1 LLLGLSWWHFAHSL
15 ECRERTSLANLKD
28 ERTVCIY
35 GTVRDTTPSGTG
47 KSQHLLVEVRDV
59 ISPRQR
65 QMRGRTLL
73 TLKPPQ
79 DFRAG
84 DRLVVWGKVVE
95 PVQPRHPWDFNE
107 VEFLNRRDA
116 DTRFLAKE
124 GTGALVRIPATPSP
138 SHPDSIIA
146 AYRRK
151 IVQVHVEALGSRNGS
166 LLTSIVIGN
175 RTAPLDES
183 VSEPFRNL
191 GLSHLVAASGF
202 NLSIVVAA
210 TWCMLK
216 PFFRRRLWLNIA
228 AGTMMCLYIAI
239 AGVSPSIQR
248 AALMCTAI
256 LFTGCFLRRT
266 YLPGI
271 LTLTL
276 AITLVLDP
284 YALRDVGLQLSYV
297 ATAALIATS
306 PIVFNLVNCFH
317 NGAVRFFADVGAACV
332 IAQFSV
338 LPLLLYYFWQTG
350 LLTFPANLM
359 ISPMIPLITV
369 AGFTTSALAC
379 MEQTHVALLIDRVTG
394 LLVIGMLAIVD
405 WLNSFQW
412 ALLCTGPPMITT
424 MIAYYISF
432 GILITCK
439 RFDLRA
445 IAAAIALLISSLA
458 IFYRPPLPP
467 LTVACLHDGVV
478 VIDSERNALAVT
490 NRPDSTQLRRCL
502 AYFATRATFSQST
515 ACGSTARFDWETDA
529 NHITTVR
536 LRTTYDTVTIGGKSK
551 DSVIS
556 VLPVAAIARLSR
568 YSYPVRYPYNRNSVV
583 FSIDRGNAVR
593 M

>member
-1 LLLGLSWWHFAHSL
+1 MLKPHVTLVICILVVLLNAVLVYCSSWPPGLVNAICVVFLAAGLVPAIARRSWSEGAASLLLLGLSWWHFAHSL

-256 LFTGCFLRRT
+256 LFT
-266 YLPGI
+266 
-271 LTLTL
+271 
-276 AITLVLDP
+276 
-284 YALRDVGLQLSYV
+284 
-297 ATAALIATS
+297 
-306 PIVFNLVNCFH
+306 
-317 NGAVRFFADVGAACV
+317 
-332 IAQFSV
+332 
-338 LPLLLYYFWQTG
+338 
-350 LLTFPANLM
+350 
-359 ISPMIPLITV
+359 
-369 AGFTTSALAC
+369 
-379 MEQTHVALLIDRVTG
+379 
-394 LLVIGMLAIVD
+394 
-405 WLNSFQW
+405 
-412 ALLCTGPPMITT
+412 
-424 MIAYYISF
+424 
-432 GILITCK
+432 
-439 RFDLRA
+439 
-445 IAAAIALLISSLA
+445 
-458 IFYRPPLPP
+458 
-467 LTVACLHDGVV
+467 
-478 VIDSERNALAVT
+478 
-490 NRPDSTQLRRCL
+490 
-502 AYFATRATFSQST
+502 
-515 ACGSTARFDWETDA
+515 
-529 NHITTVR
+529 R
-536 LRTTYDTVTIGGKSK
+536 L
-551 DSVIS
+551 
-556 VLPVAAIARLSR
+556 LSR
-568 YSYPVRYPYNRNSVV
+568 
-583 FSIDRGNAVR
+583 
-593 M
+593 